1 MDIREQIGNRIT
13 KSRKALGITIK
24 ELSSRI
30 GTLSAA
36 RISNWE
42 QGTRSPGPIEAKLL
56 ARELHVS
63 AYYILCLADSPEG
76 ELSLTGG
83 SGVRFIPVLTMKEA
97 PHAKELMQ
105 SNTDRSLLFDQREH
119 AVVVDPLNKSH
130 ANACLFA
137 VMIEDASMQPAFSQG
152 DLVIVDAERSPN
164 PGDHVLAYFSIK
176 KQTVLRKYG
185 EAEGCLFQLLA
196 GNELWA
202 TVNVKSVDDAAVVC
216 GVVVEHR
223 RYL

>member
-1 MDIREQIGNRIT
+1 MDIRAQIGNRIT
-13 KSRKALGITIK
+13 KSRKAVGITIK
-24 ELSSRI
+24 ELSARI

-42 QGTRSPGPIEAKLL
+42 QGTRSPGPVEAKLL
-56 ARELHVS
+56 AGELHVS
-63 AYYILCLADSPEG
+63 ASYILCLTDSPEG
-76 ELSLTGG
+76 ELSLTHGG
-83 SGVRFIPVLTMKEA
+83 GARFIPVIAMQEA
-97 PHAKELMQ
+97 HRAKEMMQ
-105 SNTDRSLLFDQREH
+105 SNVEQSLSFDAREKS
-119 AVVVDPLNKSH
+119 VVVDPFNKSH

-137 VMIEDASMQPAFSQG
+137 VTVEDTSMQPEFNPS
-152 DLVIVDAERSPN
+152 DLVVVDAERVPN
-164 PGDHVLAYFSIK
+164 PGDYVLAYFPMK

-196 GNELWA
+196 SNELWA
-202 TVNVKSVDDAAVVC
+202 TVNVKSGDEAVVC